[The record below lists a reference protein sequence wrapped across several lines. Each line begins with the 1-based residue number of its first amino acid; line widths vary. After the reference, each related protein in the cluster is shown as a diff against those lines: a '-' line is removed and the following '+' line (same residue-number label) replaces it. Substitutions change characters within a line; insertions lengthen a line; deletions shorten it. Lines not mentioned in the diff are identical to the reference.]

1 METDSGYRMI
11 AFCMEGC
18 YTGKVGEN
26 GRTGSGEDAKYCMHM
41 RRKQWA
47 RPELEVCSYYYNDP
61 EEMKGKW
68 KTAFRKELP
77 IMLELGC
84 GKGVSTAQMTSA
96 NRDINYIAVD
106 ISPDVLGDARR
117 NMAEAYAGEPDN
129 VALCRFDIENIHR
142 FFDKE
147 DGIGRI
153 YIHFCN
159 PWTERPKHAKRRLT
173 HPRQLEQ
180 YLAFLK
186 DDGEIWFKT
195 DDDTLFEDSLVY
207 FRLCGFET
215 LYLTRDLHKD
225 GFQPNYVS
233 EHEKKYTDLG
243 VPIKFGIFRK
253 TKDTL
258 DFDPTRWRLTP
269 GMRNE

>member
-1 METDSGYRMI
+1 
-11 AFCMEGC
+11 
-18 YTGKVGEN
+18 
-26 GRTGSGEDAKYCMHM
+26 MHM

-68 KTAFRKELP
+68 KTAFKKEQPL
-77 IMLELGC
+77 MLELGC
-84 GKGVSTAQMTSA
+84 GKGVSTAQMTSS
-96 NRDINYIAVD
+96 NREINYIAVD

-117 NMAEAYAGEPDN
+117 NMAEAYEDEPDN
-129 VALCRFDIENIHR
+129 VVLCRFDIENINR

-147 DGIGRI
+147 DEIERI

-180 YLAFLK
+180 YMAFLK
-186 DDGEIWFKT
+186 EQGEIWFKT
-195 DDDTLFEDSLVY
+195 DDDELFEDSLVY

-215 LYLTRDLHKD
+215 VYLTRDLHQD

-233 EHEKKYTDLG
+233 EHEKKYTELG

-253 TKDTL
+253 TRDRL

-269 GMRNE
+269 GMRKE